1 MNTISSVAE
10 KEGNRSQALAPLLNM
25 AEIDRFC
32 QRWQITELALFG
44 SALRDDFGPASD
56 VDVLVTFAPEA
67 NWGLLDHVQ
76 MEQELADLMGKEVD
90 LLTKKSVEMSRNWR
104 LKQEILNSS
113 QVIFQ
118 K

>member
-1 MNTISSVAE
+1 MNAISSIAE
-10 KEGNRSQALAPLLNM
+10 KETSNPRTFADLLNM
-25 AEIDRFC
+25 AEIGRFC

-44 SALRDDFGPASD
+44 SALRDDFGPTSD

-76 MEQELADLMGKEVD
+76 MEQELADLIGKEVD
-90 LLTKKSVEMSRNWR
+90 MVTKKSVEMSHNWR
-104 LKQEILNSS
+104 LKQEILQNS
-113 QVIFQ
+113 QVVFQ

>member
-1 MNTISSVAE
+1 MKAVSSVAE
-10 KEGNRSQALAPLLNM
+10 KEASSSQALAALLNM

-76 MEQELADLMGKEVD
+76 MEQELAHLIGKEVD
-90 LLTKKSVEMSRNWR
+90 LVTKKSVEMSRNWR
-104 LKQEILNSS
+104 LKQEILQSN
-113 QVIFQ
+113 QVVFQ